1 MTTRRNRTPAPE
13 RPSLSKSA
21 HGAGPTGNRNVNRFE
36 AVTCQACG
44 RRTARKSRQHRYCSD
59 RCRKFAAREL
69 ETRTAVK
76 SPSGYQDS
84 GPVREPIIFPSKNKA
99 VQKAKSGSSIPLNVF
114 GGHRWPNAVGVDR
127 GLLRKIVRAEIG
139 AWVREQATGISSAPD
154 QSDKPSAPPGAA
166 VRASAKSLPDAHS
179 GTRRRPR

>member
-1 MTTRRNRTPAPE
+1 MTT
-13 RPSLSKSA
+13 
-21 HGAGPTGNRNVNRFE
+21 HTGKRNVTNRFE

-44 RRTARKSRQHRYCSD
+44 RRTARKSRQQRYCSD

-99 VQKAKSGSSIPLNVF
+99 VQRAKSGSSIPLNAL
-114 GGHRWPNAVGVDR
+114 GGYRWPNAVGVDR
-127 GLLRKIVRAEIG
+127 GLLRKIVRAEIR
-139 AWVREQATGISSAPD
+139 AWVREKAAGIGSAPD
-154 QSDKPSAPPGAA
+154 QSDEPSAA
-166 VRASAKSLPDAHS
+166 VRASAKSMS
-179 GTRRRPR
+179 GAPSGAGRRPR

>member
-1 MTTRRNRTPAPE
+1 MTTRRNRAPAPK

-21 HGAGPTGNRNVNRFE
+21 RGAGPTGKRNITNRFE

-44 RRTARKSRQHRYCSD
+44 RRTARKSRQQRYCSD

-84 GPVREPIIFPSKNKA
+84 GPVREPIIFPNKNKA
-99 VQKAKSGSSIPLNVF
+99 VQKAKSGSSIPLNVL
-114 GGHRWPNAVGVDR
+114 GGYRWPNADAIDR
-127 GLLRKIVRAEIG
+127 NLLRKIVRAEIG
-139 AWVREQATGISSAPD
+139 EAGTGADVLKAKATRQLAEPLLKRE
-154 QSDKPSAPPGAA
+154 
-166 VRASAKSLPDAHS
+166 SLRSRRKRS
-179 GTRRRPR
+179 G

>member
-1 MTTRRNRTPAPE
+1 MTTRKNTA
-13 RPSLSKSA
+13 
-21 HGAGPTGNRNVNRFE
+21 PTGKRNVTNRFE

-44 RRTARKSRQHRYCSD
+44 RRTARKSRQQRYCSD

-84 GPVREPIIFPSKNKA
+84 GLVREPIIFPSKNKA
-99 VQKAKSGSSIPLNVF
+99 VQKAKSGASIPLNVL
-114 GGHRWPNAVGVDR
+114 GGYRWPNAVGADR

-139 AWVREQATGISSAPD
+139 AAPD
-154 QSDKPSAPPGAA
+154 QADEPSAPPGAA
-166 VRASAKSLPDAHS
+166 VRASAKSFPNAHS
-179 GTRRRPR
+179 GTRRHPR

>member
-1 MTTRRNRTPAPE
+1 MKA
-13 RPSLSKSA
+13 A
-21 HGAGPTGNRNVNRFE
+21 HNAGPTGKRKVTNRFE

-44 RRTARKSRQHRYCSD
+44 RRTARKSRQQRYCSD

-69 ETRTAVK
+69 DARTAVK

-99 VQKAKSGSSIPLNVF
+99 VQKAKSGSSIPLNVL
-114 GGHRWPNAVGVDR
+114 GGYRWPNAVGVDR

-139 AWVREQATGISSAPD
+139 AAPD
-154 QSDKPSAPPGAA
+154 QADEPSAPPGAA
-166 VRASAKSLPDAHS
+166 VRAPAKSLPDARS
-179 GTRRRPR
+179 GTRRRSR

>member
-1 MTTRRNRTPAPE
+1 MEA
-13 RPSLSKSA
+13 A
-21 HGAGPTGNRNVNRFE
+21 HGAGPTGKLNVTNRFE

-84 GPVREPIIFPSKNKA
+84 GPVREPLGTFRILPSDFL
-99 VQKAKSGSSIPLNVF
+99 PLDIWWRAAAF
-114 GGHRWPNAVGVDR
+114 QAPA
-127 GLLRKIVRAEIG
+127 LRFAGFV
-139 AWVREQATGISSAPD
+139 
-154 QSDKPSAPPGAA
+154 
-166 VRASAKSLPDAHS
+166 
-179 GTRRRPR
+179 RPR

>member
-1 MTTRRNRTPAPE
+1 MTTRKNTA
-13 RPSLSKSA
+13 
-21 HGAGPTGNRNVNRFE
+21 PTGKRNVTNRFE

-44 RRTARKSRQHRYCSD
+44 RRTARKSRQQRYCSD

-76 SPSGYQDS
+76 SPSGYQD
-84 GPVREPIIFPSKNKA
+84 GGLVREPIIFSSKNKA
-99 VQKAKSGSSIPLNVF
+99 VQKAKSGSSTPLNVL
-114 GGHRWPNAVGVDR
+114 GGYRWPNAVDVDR

-139 AWVREQATGISSAPD
+139 AAPD
-154 QSDKPSAPPGAA
+154 QADEPSAPPGAA
-166 VRASAKSLPDAHS
+166 VRASAKSLSDAHS

>member
-1 MTTRRNRTPAPE
+1 MTTHKNTA
-13 RPSLSKSA
+13 
-21 HGAGPTGNRNVNRFE
+21 PTGKRNVTNRFE

-44 RRTARKSRQHRYCSD
+44 RRTARKSRQQRYCSD

-84 GPVREPIIFPSKNKA
+84 GLVREPIIFPSKNKA
-99 VQKAKSGSSIPLNVF
+99 VQKAKLGSSIPLNVL
-114 GGHRWPNAVGVDR
+114 GGYRWPNAVDVDR

-139 AWVREQATGISSAPD
+139 AAPD
-154 QSDKPSAPPGAA
+154 QADEPSAPPGAA
-166 VRASAKSLPDAHS
+166 VRAPAKSLPDARS
-179 GTRRRPR
+179 GTRRRSR

>member
-1 MTTRRNRTPAPE
+1 MTTRRNRTRALAME
-13 RPSLSKSA
+13 AA
-21 HGAGPTGNRNVNRFE
+21 HGAGPTSKRNVTNRFE

-44 RRTARKSRQHRYCSD
+44 RRTARKSRQQRYCSD

-84 GPVREPIIFPSKNKA
+84 GLVRERKIFPSKNKA
-99 VQKAKSGSSIPLNVF
+99 VQKAKLGSSIPLNVL
-114 GGHRWPNAVGVDR
+114 GGYRWPNAVDVDR

-139 AWVREQATGISSAPD
+139 AAPD
-154 QSDKPSAPPGAA
+154 QADEPSAPPGAA
-166 VRASAKSLPDAHS
+166 VRAPAKSLPDARS
-179 GTRRRPR
+179 GTRRRSR